1 MEMIDLYGVN
11 GPVSFKRSSIGIFP
25 RTTQVLLNSGKQ
37 SILNAFIYNTVDIR
51 QYDQYTN

>member
-1 MEMIDLYGVN
+1 MIDLYGVN